1 MVHGTIDVFDGE
13 FPGPALLRAS
23 IIVNLDLLQ
32 DIKHYHLVMTNI
44 AIENHHFEYRYTIY
58 KWAIVHGYVK

>member
-1 MVHGTIDVFDGE
+1 MVHGTIDVLDGE

-32 DIKHYHLVMTNI
+32 DIKNYHLVMTNI
-44 AIENHHFEYRYTIY
+44 AIENHHF
-58 KWAIVHGYVK
+58 